1 MAVQGAAIVRHSPEM
16 ALSPFREASQFEATL
31 QRIDPSPVPG
41 MWVASSRA
49 LGRRRWALRVD
60 AGEGGVFSSKTDDE
74 GGLLDEGES
83 MIACRST
90 CWAAMSAISF
100 SERPDG
106 EAPCALG

>member
-1 MAVQGAAIVRHSPEM
+1 MAPQGAAIVRHFPEK

-49 LGRRRWALRVD
+49 LGRRRWALRLD

-83 MIACRST
+83 MDAAKGLVRSYGQPSIESAVLAC
-90 CWAAMSAISF
+90 A
-100 SERPDG
+100 ERFG
-106 EAPCALG
+106 